1 MRFAN
6 LYILFVFFFTFLKVS
21 QLFFE
26 FLFNQVLLTSL
37 VYISIIFY
45 SITVASLLI
54 FLPGLSL
61 HHPRWAPVPGNWSV
75 PVASR
80 GADAESASPY
90 QGRPHIAHSR
100 HDGEPLP
107 RDGPRYA
114 LHAGTHS
121 LPARDRCGVT
131 LTMSRA
137 LQWTLVCLRI
147 QRSNNIGTLW
157 LCISKCRTVE
167 LHRLIQSCRKGL
179 YITLW

>member
-1 MRFAN
+1 MSKICSWDLQISTFC
-6 LYILFVFFFTFLKVS
+6 LFFHIFKSVPTFSEFVF
-21 QLFFE
+21 
-26 FLFNQVLLTSL
+26 NYVLVTSL

-45 SITVASLLI
+45 SSTLASLLI

-80 GADAESASPY
+80 GADVESASPY
-90 QGRPHIAHSR
+90 QGRPHLAHSR
-100 HDGEPLP
+100 HDGEPFP

-114 LHAGTHS
+114 LNAGTHS

-147 QRSNNIGTLW
+147 
-157 LCISKCRTVE
+157 
-167 LHRLIQSCRKGL
+167 
-179 YITLW
+179 